1 MKNYSNSVGGGENL
15 KINSISWGS
24 FNFSNSIGGGGKK
37 KSRPVGGRGFFL
49 EYPLDLIIDVANT
62 NFLSVSQFYFLPQA
76 QLFNHCSLDSTW

>member
-37 KSRPVGGRGFFL
+37 SPGPWGGEFFFL
-49 EYPLDLIIDVANT
+49 E
-62 NFLSVSQFYFLPQA
+62 
-76 QLFNHCSLDSTW
+76 